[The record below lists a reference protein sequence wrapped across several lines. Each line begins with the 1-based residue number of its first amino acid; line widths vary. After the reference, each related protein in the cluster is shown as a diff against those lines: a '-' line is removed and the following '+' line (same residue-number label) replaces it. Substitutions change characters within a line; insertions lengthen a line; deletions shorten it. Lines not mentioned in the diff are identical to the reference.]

1 MTQQR
6 GRGLASQ
13 PIPPHKITD
22 STTQQRV
29 DRMIANA
36 DNFGYPKPRQPAS
49 TLNPP
54 PMAAAD
60 MTSVSPRP
68 KPKPYVKPS
77 KSNAGPRTAADF
89 DADRREAA
97 AHADSVLKG
106 KRKY

>member
-36 DNFGYPKPRQPAS
+36 DNFGYPKPKQPS
-49 TLNPP
+49 SYDPP
-54 PMAAAD
+54 AAAAAD

-68 KPKPYVKPS
+68 KPAKPPGIGQ
-77 KSNAGPRTAADF
+77 AGRRTAKEFDDARRALAAD
-89 DADRREAA
+89 
-97 AHADSVLKG
+97 ADSVLKG
-106 KRKY
+106 KKKYRFP